1 MFPLPS
7 IDSIFPA
14 IFFDIGSGQRKIR
27 EDEELYGYNLVVL
40 FIPPPPPHS
49 DEASGLVFE
58 RRDNNQWLM
67 LFALSESFKRKL
79 DGSREKGKYTLGG

>member
-14 IFFDIGSGQRKIR
+14 IFFDVESGQRKIR

-40 FIPPPPPHS
+40 FIPPPHS
-49 DEASGLVFE
+49 GKGSGLVFE